1 MTTVA
6 GTGAAGYSGD
16 KGLATS
22 ARFNETVG
30 IALDASGNIYVSDAY
45 YHVIRVITKSTGIIT
60 TVAGTGRRRKVNFKY
75 TKRDGVHHIGD
86 GGVVHHIGTDDT
98 VDSGRLDTG
107 DDEDGFYDVNEGYY
121 TGDGGLATNA
131 TLSGPQGI
139 ALDTSG
145 NIYVADVYNNVIRKI
160 TKSSGIITTVVGTGL
175 RGYEGD
181 GGIATSARLW
191 KPQTVAVDATGN
203 IFIADRGNGVI
214 RKVTFSTGFITT
226 IAGSGIFGYSGD
238 GGLATAAKL
247 AYPAGIALD
256 SSGNIYFA
264 DYNNY
269 RIRKITSSTGIITT
283 VCGTGSVGAVGNGD
297 GGLATAA
304 AIYLAR
310 GITLDSSEN
319 IYFTDEYYNVIR
331 KITKSTGIITTVAGT
346 AVVDTE
352 RKGAL
357 TSTQTKTKTTLDIQV
372 VGERERE
379 RVRKREK

>member
-75 TKRDGVHHIGD
+75 SKRDGVHHIGD

-160 TKSSGIITTVVGTGL
+160 TKSTGIITTVVGTGL

-181 GGIATSARLW
+181 IE
-191 KPQTVAVDATGN
+191 K
-203 IFIADRGNGVI
+203 
-214 RKVTFSTGFITT
+214 RK
-226 IAGSGIFGYSGD
+226 
-238 GGLATAAKL
+238 K
-247 AYPAGIALD
+247 
-256 SSGNIYFA
+256 
-264 DYNNY
+264 
-269 RIRKITSSTGIITT
+269 R
-283 VCGTGSVGAVGNGD
+283 
-297 GGLATAA
+297 
-304 AIYLAR
+304 AI
-310 GITLDSSEN
+310 
-319 IYFTDEYYNVIR
+319 
-331 KITKSTGIITTVAGT
+331 
-346 AVVDTE
+346 E
-352 RKGAL
+352 RK
-357 TSTQTKTKTTLDIQV
+357 
-372 VGERERE
+372 R
-379 RVRKREK
+379 